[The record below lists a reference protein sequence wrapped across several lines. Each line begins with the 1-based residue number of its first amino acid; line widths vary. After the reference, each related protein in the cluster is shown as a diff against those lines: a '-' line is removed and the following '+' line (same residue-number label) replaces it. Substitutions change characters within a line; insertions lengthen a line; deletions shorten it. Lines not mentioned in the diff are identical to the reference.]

1 MDKNPKSDIA
11 DNQNDT
17 KKERHFGESGDS
29 KVSEKSAIDNLLQWE
44 QRQYK
49 YNTVIFCGTAG
60 QGKRTT
66 ISTICQSAKIEVSF
80 GQTF

>member
-1 MDKNPKSDIA
+1 MNPKDEIL
-11 DNQNDT
+11 NNHNLT
-17 KKERHFGESGDS
+17 KKDKQFVDNSESKSIERSGI
-29 KVSEKSAIDNLLQWE
+29 ENLLLWE
-44 QRQYK
+44 HRQYK

-80 GQTF
+80 F